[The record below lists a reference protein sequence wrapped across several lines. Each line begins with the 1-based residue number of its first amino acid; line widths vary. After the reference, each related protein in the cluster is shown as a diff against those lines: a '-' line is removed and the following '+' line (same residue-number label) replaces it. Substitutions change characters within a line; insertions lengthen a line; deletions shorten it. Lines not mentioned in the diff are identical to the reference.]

1 MSNGNQIPQQQT
13 SSTKMLRAMVG
24 IGLLCALLIVLTYE
38 GTFARIERNKAAA
51 LDMAVFN
58 VVQGIDNKIP
68 FELTGTTLTAI
79 GEDGA
84 TGSVIYA
91 GYDSLGTLKGFAIEG
106 SGMGYADIIR
116 ILYGY
121 DHVNETVTG
130 ITVLESKETPGLGD
144 KIEKDEA
151 FLANFEA
158 LDVKLNASG
167 DALANMVVPVKNGE
181 KTNAWEVD
189 GITGATISSRAIA
202 NIIGESSNI
211 VLPVIRKNLDA
222 LESNKE

>member
-1 MSNGNQIPQQQT
+1 
-13 SSTKMLRAMVG
+13 
-24 IGLLCALLIVLTYE
+24 
-38 GTFARIERNKAAA
+38 
-51 LDMAVFN
+51 
-58 VVQGIDNKIP
+58 
-68 FELTGTTLTAI
+68 
-79 GEDGA
+79 
-84 TGSVIYA
+84 
-91 GYDSLGTLKGFAIEG
+91 
-106 SGMGYADIIR
+106 MGYADIIR

-121 DHVNETVTG
+121 DHVNEIVTG

-211 VLPVIRKNLDA
+211 VLPVIRKNLDK